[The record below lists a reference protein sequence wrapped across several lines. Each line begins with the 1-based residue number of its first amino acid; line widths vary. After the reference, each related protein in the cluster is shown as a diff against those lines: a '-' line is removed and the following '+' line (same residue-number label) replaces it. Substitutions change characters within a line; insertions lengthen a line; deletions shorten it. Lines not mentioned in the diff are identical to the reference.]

1 MHLFNQ
7 TILGIAILILLA
19 ALVAVKRLATG
30 SIFDRPQG
38 AFLVQLGNVFNLF
51 FLLVANP
58 LTAVLLI
65 GRRFEA
71 VDLTRLI
78 IAPPGAVAVIE
89 GAGATAYGLGIL
101 IMAWAL
107 LALNRN
113 YQLGGS
119 APRRD
124 DDLVSRGPFR
134 LVRNPMYTGALGISF
149 GLFCLTQSG
158 ALLAVFAIYLAIIFP
173 LIALE
178 EKGLQQAFGERFAAY
193 AAQVKK
199 LVPFVY

>member
-30 SIFDRPQG
+30 SIFDR
-38 AFLVQLGNVFNLF
+38 
-51 FLLVANP
+51 
-58 LTAVLLI
+58 
-65 GRRFEA
+65 
-71 VDLTRLI
+71 
-78 IAPPGAVAVIE
+78 
-89 GAGATAYGLGIL
+89 L
-101 IMAWAL
+101 IMPWPRMAHH
-107 LALNRN
+107 RT
-113 YQLGGS
+113 YPLGGS
-119 APRRD
+119 APRRH

-134 LVRNPMYTGALGISF
+134 LVRNPLYTGALGISF